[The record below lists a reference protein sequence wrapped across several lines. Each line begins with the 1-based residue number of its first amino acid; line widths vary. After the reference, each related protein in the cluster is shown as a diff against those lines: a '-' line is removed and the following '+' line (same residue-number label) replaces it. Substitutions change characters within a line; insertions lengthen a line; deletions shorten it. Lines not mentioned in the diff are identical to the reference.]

1 MRAVVSSSPN
11 MKSVALSKEQLRSL
25 PRLLSVEGVALELQV
40 STKTVRRWIGAGLL
54 AHHRLGRQ
62 IRIAEHDVR
71 AFLAGSRRDT
81 A

>member
-1 MRAVVSSSPN
+1 
-11 MKSVALSKEQLRSL
+11 MKPTALLKERPRSL

-62 IRIAEHDVR
+62 IRIDEHDVR
-71 AFLAGSRRDT
+71 AFLAGTRKGV